1 MVRFGDARLG
11 DDLSGVDVARRQ
23 VGQLVDA
30 GEASLEKNKPTNKK
44 KQLNIVGRWSVE
56 DPTRN
61 EVGGGGWQIR

>member
-44 KQLNIVGRWSVE
+44 KTIEYRRPV
-56 DPTRN
+56 
-61 EVGGGGWQIR
+61 VGGRSDTE